1 MAMNF
6 GRDEAVHGARDT
18 GREGAGHGAW
28 GMGHESAPCTR
39 SNGATRSAN
48 TNLAASPLFPCPV
61 PRAPFPAL
69 LLAAVLGFA
78 GSSAPAATLFTGAK
92 IHPVSSAPI
101 ENGQLLI
108 DNGKIVAVGADLS
121 TQATGAERVDL
132 SGRWVVPAFIAAN
145 SVMGLTEIETVRGS
159 VDVAEAGAIN
169 PNARAQVAINA
180 DSELLPVARANGVL
194 YAHVVPQ
201 AGQGGVI
208 SGQSALVKLSGWTWE
223 QMTIKSPVGVHLMW
237 PSTRL
242 PPWLPAPMREE
253 AIKGAARSRELI
265 DQAFDDAAAY
275 RAAKGAGTLDGID
288 ARWEAMLPVLNGT
301 TPLFIHAL
309 DLQQIRE
316 ALDFTQMRDLKFV
329 LVGGQ
334 DAWRVADVLKTR
346 GIDVILHGP
355 FDLPLRRHESFDVT
369 YANAGKLAAAGVKLA
384 IASDAST
391 FAATLERNLPYA
403 AAQSVSFGLPWDQGL
418 RAITLAPAEIL
429 GVADRLGSLEAGK
442 DASFLVSDG
451 DPLDVRSEIVA
462 AYLNGEAL
470 DLSSKH
476 TRLRDKFEGKYR
488 SSGE

>member
-1 MAMNF
+1 MS
-6 GRDEAVHGARDT
+6 ARMDKLA
-18 GREGAGHGAW
+18 GGCEGTRAR
-28 GMGHESAPCTR
+28 GHEGTKRRCAPLQTVHWAPFLR
-39 SNGATRSAN
+39 A
-48 TNLAASPLFPCPV
+48 LAC
-61 PRAPFPAL
+61 PRALVPSCPPRL
-69 LLAAVLGFA
+69 LVAVAFGLAVAT
-78 GSSAPAATLFTGAK
+78 SAPAATLFTGAK

-101 ENGQLLI
+101 DNGQLLI

-121 TQATGAERVDL
+121 AQAGGAERVDL
-132 SGRWVVPAFIAAN
+132 TGRWVVPGFIAAN

-159 VDVAEAGAIN
+159 VDVAEEGSIN

-194 YAHVVPQ
+194 YVHVVPQ
-201 AGQGGVI
+201 AGQGGVV
-208 SGQSALVKLSGWTWE
+208 SGQSALVQLHGWTWE
-223 QMTIKSPVGVHLMW
+223 QMTLKASVGVHVMW

-253 AIKGAARSRELI
+253 AMKGAARSRELLE
-265 DQAFDDAAAY
+265 QSFDDAVAY
-275 RAAKGAGTLDGID
+275 RAAKLAGTLEGTD
-288 ARWEAMLPVLNGT
+288 ARWEAMLPVLNGS

-316 ALDFTQMRDLKFV
+316 ALDFTAQRKLDFV

-334 DAWRVADVLKTR
+334 DAWRVSDTLKAR
-346 GIDVILHGP
+346 GIEVILHGP
-355 FDLPLRRHESFDVT
+355 FDLPLRRHEGHDVN
-369 YANAGKLAAAGVKLA
+369 YANAGKLAAAGIKVA

-403 AAQSVSFGLPWDQGL
+403 AAHAVSFGMSWDQGL
-418 RAITLAPAEIL
+418 RSITLTPAEIL
-429 GVADRLGSLEAGK
+429 GIADRLGSLEPGK

-462 AYLNGEAL
+462 AYLNGQPL
-470 DLSSKH
+470 DLGSKH

-488 SSGE
+488 